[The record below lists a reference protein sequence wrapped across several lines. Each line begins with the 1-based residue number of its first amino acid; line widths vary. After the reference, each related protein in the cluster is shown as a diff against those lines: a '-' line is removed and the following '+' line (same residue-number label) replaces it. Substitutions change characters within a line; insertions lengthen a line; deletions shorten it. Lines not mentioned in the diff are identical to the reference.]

1 MSQPGRFN
9 SVDLCLTE
17 QLKILPEL
25 FTSETR
31 MPLTVPGNQSGN
43 CSGKLRLL
51 LKQFSLCLSKRT
63 KKLVTTWWLGRRCRR
78 RLKHMKGLR
87 LFFHELILIFLLL
100 FFLMETRRNW
110 PPGMFYHC
118 LTKPSVNGIN
128 TNTHREPLSRQA
140 PGRAFL
146 FPSRFQG
153 HQPLPVEKTEKLLW
167 P

>member
-1 MSQPGRFN
+1 M
-9 SVDLCLTE
+9 
-17 QLKILPEL
+17 
-25 FTSETR
+25 
-31 MPLTVPGNQSGN
+31 
-43 CSGKLRLL
+43 
-51 LKQFSLCLSKRT
+51 
-63 KKLVTTWWLGRRCRR
+63 TTWWLGHRCRR

-110 PPGMFYHC
+110 PPGTFYRC

-167 P
+167 PWRYEKHHCCSSKQSQSPLGLRAKPIEIFSGFGLSVTVKQQNSVPACFPLYLQPDSMLLMGYLF